1 MEPLGQ
7 LESCL
12 RLAFD
17 ARDERH
23 VSGVSLASWF
33 VRAPTRGRRRSDV
46 DAALLFPAELRARL
60 GPDPDAAIALAMDPR
75 SWRSCVAPRP
85 TVPLATREW
94 LAAAA
99 LALGK
104 AEGFA
109 LTWAMLRS
117 VAELESVAQ
126 RLLGSR
132 TPRATVRQ
140 VLHGVGQRTL
150 RVEPFAAFVV
160 RVLKIAQAA
169 YAAFRHAGH
178 SHAVAWAAV
187 QDRLWMPHPTGRS
200 SRSGTAARGAYLPS
214 LLQAAAGN
222 ARKRLRR
229 RADEHRTQ
237 DHARA
242 LLARFAAGP
251 GARLWPWLDGSGR
264 FLPQSE
270 QALTPEM
277 AGACFFALL
286 AHAANERRSRGGP
299 SGGLSAPLSEAGF
312 DSAEWLP
319 DRTDDVA
326 IRLLT
331 AGPAGSVQHSELLE
345 AASVLV
351 RVTLSNGTARDL
363 PATLQRLGLDL
374 PDDEREAML
383 LRARG
388 RMPELARW
396 LEENARELLER
407 T

>member
-1 MEPLGQ
+1 MESLPQ

-17 ARDERH
+17 ARDGEH
-23 VSGVSLASWF
+23 ASGVSLASWF
-33 VRAPTRGRRRSDV
+33 VRAPTRGRRRSDL
-46 DAALLFPAELRARL
+46 DARLLFPAELRARL
-60 GPDPDAAIALAMDPR
+60 GEGADRAIARAMEPG
-75 SWRSCVAPRP
+75 SWRSCAAPRP

-94 LAAAA
+94 LAEAA

-104 AEGFA
+104 SEGFA
-109 LTWAMLRS
+109 LTWALLRS
-117 VAELESVAQ
+117 VSELESVAQ

-160 RVLKIAQAA
+160 RVLKIGQTA

-178 SHAVAWAAV
+178 PHDEAWAAV
-187 QDRLWMPHPTGRS
+187 HDRLWMPHPTGRS
-200 SRSGTAARGAYLPS
+200 SRSGVEARGAYLPS

-229 RADEHRTQ
+229 SADEHRTQ

-251 GARLWPWLDGSGR
+251 GGRLWPWTDAAGR
-264 FLPQSE
+264 LLPASDPE
-270 QALTPEM
+270 LTPEM
-277 AGACFFALL
+277 ADAGFFALL
-286 AHAANERRSRGGP
+286 AQAASERRSRGGP
-299 SGGLSAPLSEAGF
+299 SGGLSAALAEAGF
-312 DSAEWLP
+312 GSGEWLP
-319 DRTDDVA
+319 DRTDDLA

-331 AGPAGSVQHSELLE
+331 AGAPAGVPRSDLLE

-351 RVTLSNGTARDL
+351 RATLSNGRGRDDASVLRRVGIDL
-363 PATLQRLGLDL
+363 PEADS
-374 PDDEREAML
+374 EAML
-383 LRARG
+383 ARARD
-388 RMPELARW
+388 
-396 LEENARELLER
+396 
-407 T
+407 